1 MFRRGPYDRPIL
13 MLAAPTFGA
22 LVAEPVYV
30 LTDTAIVGHLGTD
43 QLAGLAVAAAV
54 LLSAHALLLFLA
66 YGTTSLV
73 GRLMG
78 SGDHRAAARQGVQA
92 LWLALVLGALASV
105 ALGVWSGPLVDIFQ
119 PTAAVRD
126 HALTY
131 LRISLVGFTGL
142 LVTLAGTGYL
152 RGLHNTTTPLKVALI
167 SAVANLVLEL
177 VLVFGLDTGIAGSA
191 WSTAI
196 VQIGAGVVYARV
208 ILRAAKRH
216 GASPLP
222 DVAGLL
228 ASARVAAHL
237 VIRTAALRGSLLVAA
252 TLAARRGTTD
262 VAAHQVGM
270 ELWSLLAL
278 ALDAVAIAG
287 QALVAR
293 ELGAGRVEPAR
304 QAGRRMIGMSIQLGA
319 LFAVLVLIGR
329 PLLPHIF
336 SDDPSVVALT
346 GFVLLFVAAMQ
357 PLNGVVF
364 ALDGIL
370 IGAGDLAFLA
380 RAMVGAFVVF
390 CGAGVALAA
399 TGAGIGWLWT
409 AIAGLMVLRAA
420 PLWVRFQ
427 QGQWAVPGADRRP

>member
-13 MLAAPTFGA
+13 LLAAPTFGA
-22 LVAEPVYV
+22 LVSEPVYV

-43 QLAGLAVAAAV
+43 HLAGLAVAAAI

-73 GRLMG
+73 GRLVG

-92 LWLALVLGALASV
+92 LWLALGLGVATSLVLGLWA
-105 ALGVWSGPLVDIFQ
+105 GPLVDIFE
-119 PTAAVRD
+119 PTSAVRD

-142 LVTLAGTGYL
+142 LVSLAGTGYL
-152 RGLHNTTTPLKVALI
+152 RGMQNTTTPLIVAVI
-167 SAVANLVLEL
+167 SALANLVIEL
-177 VLVFGLDTGIAGSA
+177 VLVFGLGTGIAGSA
-191 WSTAI
+191 WSTTI
-196 VQIGAGVVYARV
+196 VQLGAGVVFARV
-208 ILRAAKRH
+208 IIQAARRN

-228 ASARVAAHL
+228 ASARVGAHL
-237 VIRTAALRGSLLVAA
+237 VVRTAALRGSLLLAA
-252 TLAARRGTTD
+252 ALAARRGTGEI
-262 VAAHQVGM
+262 AAHQVGM
-270 ELWSLLAL
+270 EIWSLLAL

-293 ELGAGRVEPAR
+293 ELGAGRIEPAR
-304 QAGRRMIGMSIQLGA
+304 HAGQRMIGMSIQLGA
-319 LFAVLVLIGR
+319 LFALLVLIGR
-329 PLLPHIF
+329 PILPRIF

-346 GFVLLFVAAMQ
+346 GFVLLFVAVMQ
-357 PLNGVVF
+357 PLNGLVF

-380 RAMVGAFVVF
+380 RAMVAAFAVF
-390 CGAGVALAA
+390 CTAGLVLASTA
-399 TGAGIGWLWT
+399 AGIGWLWA

-420 PLWVRFQ
+420 PLWLRFQ
-427 QGQWAVPGADRRP
+427 QGHWAVPGPDHHQ

>member
-196 VQIGAGVVYARV
+196 SQSLDRMSRMDSRSSRDRCSSVFATW
-208 ILRAAKRH
+208 
-216 GASPLP
+216 ASRP
-222 DVAGLL
+222 
-228 ASARVAAHL
+228 
-237 VIRTAALRGSLLVAA
+237 
-252 TLAARRGTTD
+252 AARQTLRTLSSGW
-262 VAAHQVGM
+262 A
-270 ELWSLLAL
+270 
-278 ALDAVAIAG
+278 
-287 QALVAR
+287 
-293 ELGAGRVEPAR
+293 
-304 QAGRRMIGMSIQLGA
+304 
-319 LFAVLVLIGR
+319 
-329 PLLPHIF
+329 
-336 SDDPSVVALT
+336 
-346 GFVLLFVAAMQ
+346 
-357 PLNGVVF
+357 
-364 ALDGIL
+364 IL
-370 IGAGDLAFLA
+370 IPRSCCLTS
-380 RAMVGAFVVF
+380 RS
-390 CGAGVALAA
+390 
-399 TGAGIGWLWT
+399 
-409 AIAGLMVLRAA
+409 
-420 PLWVRFQ
+420 
-427 QGQWAVPGADRRP
+427 